1 MSDYLWDKTGEPD
14 SEVERLEELLGGFGH
29 KPRALALP
37 AEAAPHVALSK
48 QPRRFRPSLVAAAAI
63 IFMVLAGAALVLL
76 RQGGADV
83 KQQASNPPAKETPP
97 RRVVAPSPVENLPS
111 PAAPKRE
118 EELTHGNA
126 QGKKSLPPDSQAE
139 AKERRQ
145 ASSVTSRQARR
156 VAVTP
161 EPRVVVARHEPP
173 SVEQQAAKQQLVY
186 ALRLASVK
194 LNEVRKMTR
203 GEESPRHSFNERNRI
218 R

>member
-14 SEVERLEELLGGFGH
+14 AEVERLEELLGGFGH
-29 KPRALALP
+29 KPRALELP
-37 AEAAPHVALSK
+37 AEAAPHVALST

-97 RRVVAPSPVENLPS
+97 RRAVAPSPVENPPS

-126 QGKKSLPPDSQAE
+126 QGKKSLPPDFQAE
-139 AKERRQ
+139 AKERQ
-145 ASSVTSRQARR
+145 GSPHASRQARR
-156 VAVTP
+156 VVVTP
-161 EPRVVVARHEPP
+161 EPRVVVVRHEPP

-203 GEESPRHSFNERNRI
+203 GEESLRHSFNERNRI